1 MPNSFLWIG
10 LVVVWLFVL
19 VPMLV
24 NNRPRI
30 RQTSDAALATRVL
43 YRGDQRPVL
52 RGPAVGHRSDPDWQA
67 EPDHFGYDAE
77 DLVDTHAEED
87 DFAAEQDLFD
97 DYVPVRR
104 GRGGFDPEA
113 DAIAREARYAFR
125 QRLVLALVLAT
136 LVTAALS
143 LIISPTMW
151 WAFAACLVT
160 LVGYMTY
167 LRRQVQIEQEVRR
180 RRTERLA
187 RSRSAGEFRSDEEL
201 EMIPDRLRRPGAVV
215 LEVDDG
221 DPEFDYLE
229 HFDEQPMYQTTLRRA
244 AGE

>member
-30 RQTSDAALATRVL
+30 WQTSDAALATRVL
-43 YRGDQRPVL
+43 YRGDQRPVR
-52 RGPAVGHRSDPDWQA
+52 RGPAAGHRSDPYWQE

-87 DFAAEQDLFD
+87 DFDGEQDPVD
-97 DYVPVRR
+97 EYVPARR

-113 DAIAREARYAFR
+113 DAIAREAKYAFR
-125 QRLVLALVLAT
+125 QRLVLGLVLAT
-136 LVTAALS
+136 IATAALG
-143 LIISPTMW
+143 LIISPLMW
-151 WAFAACLVT
+151 WAFVACLVG
-160 LVGYMTY
+160 LVGYMAY
-167 LRRQVQIEQEVRR
+167 LRQQVQIEREVRR
-180 RRTERLA
+180 RRTARLG
-187 RSRSAGEFRSDEEL
+187 RSRLGVESRSDEEL
-201 EMIPDRLRRPGAVV
+201 RMIPARLRRPGVVV

-221 DPEFDYLE
+221 DPEFDHLE
-229 HFDEQPMYQTTLRRA
+229 HFDEEPMYQTTLRRA

>member
-43 YRGDQRPVL
+43 YRGDQLPVR
-52 RGPAVGHRSDPDWQA
+52 RGPAAGHRSDPYWQA

-87 DFAAEQDLFD
+87 DFVGEHELVD
-97 DYVPVRR
+97 DFVPVRR

-125 QRLVLALVLAT
+125 QRMVLGLFFAT
-136 LVTAALS
+136 IVTAALS
-143 LIISPTMW
+143 LIISPLMW
-151 WAFAACLVT
+151 WAFATCMVG
-160 LVGYMTY
+160 LVGYMAY

-180 RRTERLA
+180 RRTERLG
-187 RSRSAGEFRSDEEL
+187 RSRLGVESRSDEEMR
-201 EMIPDRLRRPGAVV
+201 MIPARLRRPGAVL

-221 DPEFDYLE
+221 DPEFDHLE
-229 HFDEQPMYQTTLRRA
+229 HFDEESMDQTPLRRA
-244 AGE
+244 VGE